1 MLKESNM
8 DEIKGD
14 RMKKLILAGLLA
26 IGAFAED
33 FSDVENTLFGMG
45 YKSCACAIK
54 RVVKEDI
61 NTNTDS
67 TTLIGLMSMHEMDC
81 RREEADKLSSHE
93 IERIYAYLE
102 SKDIEI
108 YEKGFDACANKLAK
122 QLGQYE
128 GKK

>member
-33 FSDVENTLFGMG
+33 FSKVENTLFRIG
-45 YKSCACAIK
+45 YKSCVCAFQ

-61 NTNTDS
+61 DEIDGKI
-67 TTLIGLMSMHEMDC
+67 LIALGSMHEKDC
-81 RREEADKLSSHE
+81 RREEADKVSPHE
-93 IERIYAYLE
+93 IERIYAYIE
-102 SKDIEI
+102 SKGVGM
-108 YEKGFDACANKLAK
+108 YEKGFEACVNRIDKELS
-122 QLGQYE
+122 QYE

>member
-33 FSDVENTLFGMG
+33 FSNVENTLFRIG
-45 YKSCACAIK
+45 YKSCVCAIQ

-61 NTNTDS
+61 NKNTDS
-67 TTLIGLMSMHEMDC
+67 KTLIGLISMHEKDC

-93 IERIYAYLE
+93 IERIDAYIE
-102 SKDIEI
+102 SKGVGI